1 MRSGK
6 PGLIFLGGIS
16 MNIKAAVFDLDH
28 TLFDR
33 YATIRAIK
41 NTVFDNLKGYVKDG
55 LTADGFAEIL
65 IALDKKYIIYE
76 WDEVIKQLKICGA
89 LKEIP
94 EDFYNLAIR
103 PGFIKT
109 AVPYPFTIPA
119 LRKIKEMSVK
129 CGLITNGTSDIQ
141 RSKVKML
148 GLEELMDEIVVGGE
162 VGKNKPDPEP
172 LKVFA
177 EKIGFEP
184 KNMLYI
190 GDNPFND
197 VEGSRNAGY
206 IPVWV
211 KTYGT
216 WDDSVKKADFEV
228 NNVGEI
234 PALISKLI

>member
-1 MRSGK
+1 
-6 PGLIFLGGIS
+6 

-33 YATIRAIK
+33 YATIRAIRDTIF
-41 NTVFDNLKGYVKDG
+41 NNLKGFA
-55 LTADGFAEIL
+55 ADGFTAETFAEKL
-65 IALDKKYIIYE
+65 IELDKKYIIYE

-109 AVPYPFTIPA
+109 AVPYPFTLPS
-119 LRKIKEMSVK
+119 LRKIKDMGIK
-129 CGLITNGTSDIQ
+129 CGLITNGSSDIQ

-148 GLEELMDEIVVGGE
+148 GLEEVMDEIVVGGE
-162 VGKNKPDPEP
+162 VGKNKPHPKP
-172 LKVFA
+172 FAVFA
-177 EKIGFEP
+177 EKIGIEP

-211 KTYGT
+211 KTYGA
-216 WDDSVKKADFEV
+216 WDDSVTKPDFEV
-228 NNVGEI
+228 ENVGEI